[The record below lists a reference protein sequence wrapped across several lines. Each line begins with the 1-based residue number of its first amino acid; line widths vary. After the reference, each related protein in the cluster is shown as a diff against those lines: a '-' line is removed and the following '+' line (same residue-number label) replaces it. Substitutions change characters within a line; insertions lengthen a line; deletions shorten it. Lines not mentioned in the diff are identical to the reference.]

1 MIYETLP
8 EGFNPQFEVVSCFV
22 EQEGRILL
30 LHRQDHKT
38 EGNTWGVP
46 AGKVEAH
53 ETLLEAIAR
62 EVREETGFTINNKIS
77 YYSKIFIKYP
87 KYDFVY
93 HIFHMAQNEK
103 REAQLDY
110 KEYKGFK
117 WATPKDAL
125 KMNLIMDLDACIK
138 MFYKL

>member
-1 MIYETLP
+1 MIYENLP
-8 EGFNPQFEVVSCFV
+8 KGFNPKFEVVSCFV

-53 ETLLEAIAR
+53 ETLLEAITR

-77 YYSKIFIKYP
+77 YYNEVFIKYP
-87 KYDFVY
+87 EYDFVY
-93 HIFHMAQNEK
+93 HIFYMTQNGKKEV
-103 REAQLDY
+103 QLNH
-110 KEYKGFK
+110 KEHKDFK

-125 KMNLIMDLDACIK
+125 EMDLTMDLGSCINL
-138 MFYKL
+138 FYKL